1 MVICFRYI
9 IIIEMNKN
17 EYVIKLKEP
26 ESVSDVENEEELEFF
41 VDAQL
46 QMKKEIEVL
55 KKAYEERFKLM
66 RERFKETII
75 INKNK

>member
-66 RERFKETII
+66 FERFKETII